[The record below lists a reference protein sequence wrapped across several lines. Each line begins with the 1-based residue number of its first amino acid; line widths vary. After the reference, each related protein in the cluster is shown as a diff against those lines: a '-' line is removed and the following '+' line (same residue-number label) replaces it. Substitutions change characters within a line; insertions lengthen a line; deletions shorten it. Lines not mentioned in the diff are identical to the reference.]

1 MTNDRLEADPTMTRR
16 AAMGAIAS
24 AVTTMSGSVV
34 FATETPARSKLGL
47 VAYNCG
53 IRRKWMQ
60 QRDSKFDL
68 FEPLTFLKHCH
79 GVGAGG
85 MQTSL
90 GVLDA
95 ARVKS
100 LKEFAAEHSLCV
112 DGIVN
117 PPKDDGDLA
126 RFEAEIR
133 TAAEVG
139 VQAVRTVVMPGRRYE
154 QFKSLSEVREA
165 EARAQKMLE
174 LAAPIVTKHR
184 VKLAVENHKD
194 QRIDERLALYK
205 HLNCEFIGA
214 TVDTGNSFALLDDP
228 YGVIEALAPYAFA
241 VHFKD
246 QALREYEQGFLLADI
261 PLGQGS
267 FDMQRIAAILK
278 RAKPDIRMM
287 LELIT
292 RDPLK
297 VTCLSDQFWA
307 TMPQVSGVDLARTLR
322 FVREHPAKTLQEV
335 GSLPLEK
342 QVELEDANIAASLK
356 YAREHQPE
364 SFCAWMAGGGVRGGL
379 MHGETD
385 EFGFRPVSSKV
396 HLHDLHATI
405 LHLLGLDHLKL
416 TWRHLGRDF
425 RLTDVYG
432 EVVREILT

>member
-1 MTNDRLEADPTMTRR
+1 MKIDRLEAKHPLSRR
-16 AAMGAIAS
+16 AALGAMATAI
-24 AVTTMSGSVV
+24 GSVA
-34 FATETPARSKLGL
+34 FATEKPQRTNLGL
-47 VAYNCG
+47 VAYNSG

-60 QRDSKFDL
+60 QRDPKFDL
-68 FEPLTFLKHCH
+68 FEPLAFLKHCH
-79 GVGAGG
+79 SLGAGG

-100 LKEFAAEHSLCV
+100 LQEFAAEHALCV

-117 PPKDDGDLA
+117 PPKNEGDLA
-126 RFEAEIR
+126 RFHAEIR

-154 QFKSLSEVREA
+154 QFKSLAEVREA
-165 EARAQKMLE
+165 EAMGLKMLE

-194 QRIDERLALYK
+194 QRIDERLALFK
-205 HLNCEFIGA
+205 HLSCEFIGA

-228 YGVIEALAPYAFA
+228 YEAIEALAPYAFS

-246 QALREYEQGFLLADI
+246 QALREYEHGFLLADI
-261 PLGQGS
+261 PLGKGS
-267 FDMQRIAAILK
+267 FDMPRIAKILK

-297 VTCLSDQFWA
+297 VPCLTDKFWA
-307 TMPQVSGVDLARTLR
+307 TMPQVSGHDLARSLR

-335 GSLPLEK
+335 GSLSLDR
-342 QVELEDANIAASLK
+342 QVELEDANIAASLRF
-356 YAREHQPE
+356 ARE
-364 SFCAWMAGGGVRGGL
+364 V
-379 MHGETD
+379 
-385 EFGFRPVSSKV
+385 
-396 HLHDLHATI
+396 
-405 LHLLGLDHLKL
+405 LGM
-416 TWRHLGRDF
+416 
-425 RLTDVYG
+425 
-432 EVVREILT
+432 

>member
-1 MTNDRLEADPTMTRR
+1 MKNDRLEGNPTMTRR
-16 AAMGAIAS
+16 EAFGAIAV
-24 AVTTMSGSVV
+24 ALSGSVV
-34 FATETPARSKLGL
+34 LATETPQRSRLGL
-47 VAYNCG
+47 VAYNCAF
-53 IRRKWMQ
+53 RRKWMQ
-60 QRDSKFDL
+60 QRDPKFEL
-68 FEPLTFLKHCH
+68 FEPLNFLKHCRE
-79 GVGAGG
+79 VGAGG
-85 MQTSL
+85 MQVSL

-154 QFKSLSEVREA
+154 QFKSLAEVREA
-165 EARAQKMLE
+165 EAKALKMLE

-194 QRIDERLALYK
+194 QRLDERLALYK
-205 HLNCEFIGA
+205 HLSCEFIGA

-228 YGVIEALAPYAFA
+228 YGAIEALAPYAFT

-246 QALREYEQGFLLADI
+246 QALREYEQGLLLADI

-267 FDMQRIAAILK
+267 FDMPRIATILK
-278 RAKPDIRMM
+278 RAKPDIRLM

-297 VTCLSDQFWA
+297 VPCLSDKFWA
-307 TMPQVSGVDLARTLR
+307 TMPHVSGNDLARTLR

-335 GSLPLEK
+335 GSLSLEK
-342 QVELEDANIAASLK
+342 QVALEDANIAASLK
-356 YAREHQPE
+356 YSRD
-364 SFCAWMAGGGVRGGL
+364 V
-379 MHGETD
+379 
-385 EFGFRPVSSKV
+385 
-396 HLHDLHATI
+396 
-405 LHLLGLDHLKL
+405 LGM
-416 TWRHLGRDF
+416 
-425 RLTDVYG
+425 
-432 EVVREILT
+432 

>member
-1 MTNDRLEADPTMTRR
+1 MKNDRLEGNPAMTRR
-16 AAMGAIAS
+16 AALGAVAAAMGA
-24 AVTTMSGSVV
+24 VG

-47 VAYNCG
+47 VAYNCAF
-53 IRRKWMQ
+53 RRKWMQ
-60 QRDSKFDL
+60 QRDPKFDL

-79 GVGAGG
+79 SVGAGG
-85 MQTSL
+85 MQVSL

-100 LKEFAAEHSLCV
+100 LKEFAAEHSLCI

-133 TAAEVG
+133 TASEVG

-154 QFKSLSEVREA
+154 QFKSLAEVREA
-165 EARAQKMLE
+165 EAKALRMLE
-174 LAAPIVTKHR
+174 LAVPIVTRHR
-184 VKLAVENHKD
+184 VRLAVENHKD

-205 HLNCEFIGA
+205 HLSCEFIGA

-228 YGVIEALAPYAFA
+228 YGAIEALAPYAFT

-246 QALREYEQGFLLADI
+246 QALREYEHGFLLADI

-267 FDMQRIAAILK
+267 FDMQRVAAILR

-297 VTCLSDQFWA
+297 VPCLTDKFWA
-307 TMPQVSGVDLARTLR
+307 TMPQVSGNDLARTLR
-322 FVREHPAKTLQEV
+322 FVREHPAKSLQEV
-335 GSLPLEK
+335 GSLSLDK
-342 QVELEDANIAASLK
+342 QVELEDANIATSVK
-356 YAREHQPE
+356 YAREE
-364 SFCAWMAGGGVRGGL
+364 L
-379 MHGETD
+379 
-385 EFGFRPVSSKV
+385 
-396 HLHDLHATI
+396 DL
-405 LHLLGLDHLKL
+405 
-416 TWRHLGRDF
+416 
-425 RLTDVYG
+425 
-432 EVVREILT
+432 

>member
-1 MTNDRLEADPTMTRR
+1 MTNDGSTDALTMTRR
-16 AAMGAIAS
+16 SALGAMMSTIAALS
-24 AVTTMSGSVV
+24 SSVV
-34 FATETPARSKLGL
+34 SASEQSRRSSLGL

-53 IRRKWMQ
+53 LRRKWLQ
-60 QRDSKFDL
+60 QRDPKLDL

-79 GVGAGG
+79 SIGAGG

-100 LKEFAAEHSLCV
+100 LRDFAVEHLLCV

-117 PPKDDGDLA
+117 PPKDDADLA

-154 QFKSLSEVREA
+154 QFKSLAEVREA
-165 EARAQKMLE
+165 EAKALRMLE
-174 LAAPIVTKHR
+174 RAAPIVTKHR

-205 HLNCEFIGA
+205 HLSCEFIGA

-228 YGVIEALAPYAFA
+228 YGAIEALAPYAFT

-246 QALREYEQGFLLADI
+246 QGLREYEHGFLLADI

-297 VTCLSDQFWA
+297 VTCLTEKFWA
-307 TMPQVSGVDLARTLR
+307 TMPQVSGSDLARTLR
-322 FVREHPAKTLQEV
+322 FVREHPAKALQTV
-335 GSLPLEK
+335 DALPLDQ

-356 YAREHQPE
+356 YARE
-364 SFCAWMAGGGVRGGL
+364 V
-379 MHGETD
+379 
-385 EFGFRPVSSKV
+385 
-396 HLHDLHATI
+396 
-405 LHLLGLDHLKL
+405 LGM
-416 TWRHLGRDF
+416 
-425 RLTDVYG
+425 
-432 EVVREILT
+432 

>member
-1 MTNDRLEADPTMTRR
+1 MKSDSLEAYPTLTRR
-16 AAMGAIAS
+16 AALGVIAATMGA
-24 AVTTMSGSVV
+24 VG
-34 FATETPARSKLGL
+34 FATETPQRSRLGL
-47 VAYNCG
+47 VAFNCAF
-53 IRRKWMQ
+53 RRKWMQ
-60 QRDSKFDL
+60 QRDPKFDL
-68 FEPLTFLKHCH
+68 FEPLSFLKHCRD
-79 GVGAGG
+79 VGAGG

-95 ARVKS
+95 ARVKA
-100 LKEFAAEHSLCV
+100 LRDFADEQKLCI

-154 QFKSLSEVREA
+154 QFTSLAEVREA
-165 EARAQKMLE
+165 EAKALRMLE

-205 HLNCEFIGA
+205 HLSCEFIGA
-214 TVDTGNSFALLDDP
+214 TIDTGNSFALLGDP
-228 YGVIEALAPYAFA
+228 YGAIEALAPYAFT

-246 QALREYEQGFLLADI
+246 QALREYEHGFLLADI

-267 FDMQRIAAILK
+267 FDMQRIAAILT

-297 VTCLSDQFWA
+297 VPCLTDKFWA
-307 TMPQVSGVDLARTLR
+307 TMPSVSGSDLARSLR

-335 GSLPLEK
+335 GSLPLDQ
-342 QVELEDANIAASLK
+342 QVELEDANIAASLQ
-356 YAREHQPE
+356 YARE
-364 SFCAWMAGGGVRGGL
+364 A
-379 MHGETD
+379 
-385 EFGFRPVSSKV
+385 
-396 HLHDLHATI
+396 
-405 LHLLGLDHLKL
+405 LGM
-416 TWRHLGRDF
+416 
-425 RLTDVYG
+425 
-432 EVVREILT
+432 

>member
-1 MTNDRLEADPTMTRR
+1 MKTFTMPRR
-16 AAMGAIAS
+16 AALGAIAV
-24 AVTTMSGSVV
+24 ATMSPVV
-34 FATETPARSKLGL
+34 MATEAQQRSRLGL
-47 VAYNCG
+47 VAFNCS
-53 IRRKWMQ
+53 IRRKWMR
-60 QRDSKFDL
+60 QRDPMFDL
-68 FEPLTFLKHCH
+68 FEPLTFLKHCRD
-79 GVGAGG
+79 VGAGG

-100 LKEFAAEHSLCV
+100 LRDFAAEHSLCI

-117 PPKDDGDLA
+117 PPKGDGDLA

-154 QFKSLSEVREA
+154 QFKSLAEVREA
-165 EARAQKMLE
+165 EVKALKMLE

-205 HLNCEFIGA
+205 HLSCEFIGA

-228 YGVIEALAPYAFA
+228 YGAIEALAPYAFTI
-241 VHFKD
+241 HLKD
-246 QALREYEQGFLLADI
+246 QALREYEHGFLLADI
-261 PLGQGS
+261 PLGQGT
-267 FDMQRIAAILK
+267 FDMKRSAAILK
-278 RAKPDIRMM
+278 RAKPDICMM

-297 VTCLSDQFWA
+297 VPCLTDNFWL
-307 TMPQVSGVDLARTLR
+307 TMPQVSGNDLARTLR

-335 GSLPLEK
+335 GSLSLEK

-356 YAREHQPE
+356 FARE
-364 SFCAWMAGGGVRGGL
+364 
-379 MHGETD
+379 
-385 EFGFRPVSSKV
+385 K
-396 HLHDLHATI
+396 
-405 LHLLGLDHLKL
+405 LGL
-416 TWRHLGRDF
+416 
-425 RLTDVYG
+425 
-432 EVVREILT
+432 